1 MADPVLEEVRD
12 LLREVRDLLVPVSDA
27 HLDAYRDREAQR
39 EVERRAA
46 VKGTLSTAKRRK
58 AWSLADGTRTQRQIA
73 QQAGMDEGGASR
85 FFKSLRD
92 LRAIS
97 DDPNPRRAMEVES

>member
-1 MADPVLEEVRD
+1 VPDQVLEEVRD
-12 LLREVRDLLVPVSDA
+12 LLREIRNLLVPVNDA
-27 HLDAYRDREAQR
+27 HLDQYREREAQR

-46 VKGTLSTAKRRK
+46 VKAALSTGKRRR

-85 FFKSLRD
+85 FFRTLRD

-97 DDPNPRRAMEVES
+97 DDPNPTRATEVDS